1 MKDEVQAITEH
12 QLLKLGWWLDEESGC
27 LVGVRPNPSGEY
39 FVSDSVHVIW
49 INPNHEIVSG
59 FHSAL
64 HNFLLKYPALD
75 VE

>member
-1 MKDEVQAITEH
+1 MRNRVVWSE
-12 QLLKLGWWLDEESGC
+12 LDPIHPVS
-27 LVGVRPNPSGEY
+27 
-39 FVSDSVHVIW
+39 VSDSVHVIW